1 MRQIYVQN
9 KSHPLSQPLE
19 AGYCESFFCQLRG
32 LTFRRSLPAGEGLLL
47 VQKNDSRVNSS
58 IHMLFVFF
66 DLATVWIDSAY
77 NVVDV
82 RLALRWRPVYV
93 PAKPARFILELSA
106 DRIDDFRIGDVVE
119 FA

>member
-1 MRQIYVQN
+1 MRHILVQN
-9 KSHPLSQPLE
+9 KSRPLNQPLE

-32 LTFRRSLPAGEGLLL
+32 LTFRRTLPAGEGLLL
-47 VQKNDSRVNSS
+47 VQKQDSRINSS

-66 DLATVWIDSAY
+66 DLTTVWIDSAY

-82 RLALRWRPVYV
+82 RLARRWRPVYV
-93 PAKPARFILELSA
+93 PAKPARFVLELSA
-106 DRIDDFRIGDVVE
+106 DRIDEFRIGEVVE